1 MDLPHHAQH
10 VALTQWNPHKLSSLN
25 GLCTPIT
32 QQSADL
38 AVGGGLNGGVY
49 PKKVRHLKSRGLNE
63 FENIDG

>member
-1 MDLPHHAQH
+1 
-10 VALTQWNPHKLSSLN
+10 LN